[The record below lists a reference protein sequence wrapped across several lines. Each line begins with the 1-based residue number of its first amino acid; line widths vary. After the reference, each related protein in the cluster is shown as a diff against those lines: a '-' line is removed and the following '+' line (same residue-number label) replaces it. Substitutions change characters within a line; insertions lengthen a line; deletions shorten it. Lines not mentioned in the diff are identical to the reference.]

1 MLDTD
6 KAGPTVDLTSALKAS
21 RSNAPPPFWQTGRYS
36 RTARRPSVLPTR
48 LTGLEVIGLWEIK
61 CATDTLSSK
70 GRGSFDI
77 EFCPKTCSSKTL
89 VWLYYFRNCLGK
101 VCSSNFDRDMA
112 KRVTATAHW
121 LLMRDHTSIELL
133 TQLPIRCSF
142 VHTHTGDCISN
153 LSGDGSQRALAT
165 PNLSSS
171 LYYPIS

>member
-6 KAGPTVDLTSALKAS
+6 KAGPAVDLTSALKAS

-112 KRVTATAHW
+112 KRVTVCAHW
-121 LLMRDHTSIELL
+121 LVRNHTSRAVNY
-133 TQLPIRCSF
+133 LPNPKLGPCRDLNSGPPAPKAGIIPLD
-142 VHTHTGDCISN
+142 HMDCTDS
-153 LSGDGSQRALAT
+153 
-165 PNLSSS
+165 P
-171 LYYPIS
+171 